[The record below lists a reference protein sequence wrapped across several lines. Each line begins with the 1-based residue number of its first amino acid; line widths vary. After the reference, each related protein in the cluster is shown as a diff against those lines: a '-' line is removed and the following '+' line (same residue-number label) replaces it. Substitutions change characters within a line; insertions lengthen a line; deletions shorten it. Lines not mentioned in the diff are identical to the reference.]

1 MTAPL
6 TRPHVTWA
14 ASMCPLRVRHV
25 MGHGG
30 DDADATSVTATG
42 RPSRPPRVVPAS
54 GGSCRPAVEREGV
67 GVVAVAARRADV
79 LGPDARPLLD
89 DVVHRHAVTPAQ
101 LVVVLEPGED
111 LGGLDGGVDVA
122 ALLRLLEQ
130 PARCEPGLLL
140 DRVEVRP
147 GERRGGMD

>member
-1 MTAPL
+1 MTAPR
-6 TRPHVTWA
+6 TPSNVSWVV
-14 ASMCPLRVRHV
+14 SMCLLRVRHV

-30 DDADATSVTATG
+30 DDAGATSVTATG

-89 DVVHRHAVTPAQ
+89 DVDHRHAVTPAQ

-111 LGGLDGGVDVA
+111 LGGLDGGVVVA
-122 ALLRLLEQ
+122 ALDRKSTRLNSSH
-130 PARCEPGLLL
+130 
-140 DRVEVRP
+140 VKTSY
-147 GERRGGMD
+147 